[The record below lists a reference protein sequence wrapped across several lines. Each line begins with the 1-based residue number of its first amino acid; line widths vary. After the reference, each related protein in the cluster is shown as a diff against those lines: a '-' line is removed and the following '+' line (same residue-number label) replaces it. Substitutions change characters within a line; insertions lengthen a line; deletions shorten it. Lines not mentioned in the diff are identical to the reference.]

1 VAGIAL
7 PAGEHRVRLAFGPT
21 RLRRV
26 VTWIS
31 LLALMGWLVIA
42 WRRHWR
48 LAAGVTLVGLLLA
61 GLIGGRALAAPDL
74 PALTPAN
81 VNLGGKI
88 GLEGHAFARQGD
100 TVDVRLLWLARQSM
114 DESYKVFI
122 HVLDEQGQLVGQW
135 DGRPLNNASNTNRWI
150 PGQIVYDQ
158 AAAPLPPDLPPGRYQ
173 VRTGLYNEADGQRL
187 PVLDTAGVQVDDQV
201 LLGYFEVH

>member
-1 VAGIAL
+1 
-7 PAGEHRVRLAFGPT
+7 
-21 RLRRV
+21 
-26 VTWIS
+26 
-31 LLALMGWLVIA
+31 M
-42 WRRHWR
+42 
-48 LAAGVTLVGLLLA
+48 
-61 GLIGGRALAAPDL
+61 AAPDL